1 MAKKNRQDPAAQS
14 TGPSQPTMRLR
25 TEAKLAAGG
34 DALARHPDGRVIFV
48 QGAAP
53 NEEVDVRIRQDN
65 KSFVRAQ
72 VTKII
77 EASDVRV
84 KPTCPHFRACG
95 GCSMQHISYD
105 AQLKNKQDWL
115 RDALVRMGK
124 VDLDKVEIEAPW
136 SGSAYGYR
144 TRVRLVASKDGKLG
158 FRAPKSRHVVD
169 VRQCPVLSSDLQD
182 VLNTLRAALQT
193 VPLGKRDKSETGD
206 SEISLVS
213 NDDRVLGH
221 FPPSM
226 NRIANTVAKSSGPT
240 VHHGDEALEEATDSH
255 GPLFVSPRVFA
266 QASRQGNSALIG
278 HLKAILPE
286 SSGVAV
292 ELFSGSGNFTRVIA
306 DRATKVEAFE
316 GSREAV
322 ALARR
327 SAAEHVEVHLGSVE
341 ERFSTWLDSD
351 VKPDLIVLD
360 PPRVGIE
367 DSVVKDILRAQ
378 AGQVIY
384 VSCNPATFARDAQ
397 KFEEGGLKLTRV
409 RLFDLYPQTG
419 HAEIVGVFKPTP
431 EA

>member
-1 MAKKNRQDPAAQS
+1 MAKKNRTEPAAQS
-14 TGPSQPTMRLR
+14 TGPSQPTMRVR

-53 NEEVDVRIRQDN
+53 NEEVEVRVRQDN

-72 VTKII
+72 VTKIVT
-77 EASDVRV
+77 ASDVRV
-84 KPTCPHFRACG
+84 QPTCPHFKACG
-95 GCSMQHISYD
+95 GCSLQHIGYD
-105 AQLKNKQDWL
+105 AQVKNKQGWL
-115 RDALVRMGK
+115 HDALTRTGK
-124 VDLDKVEIEAPW
+124 VDLDGVEVEAPW

-169 VRQCPVLSSDLQD
+169 VRQCPVLSPDLQD
-182 VLNTLRAALQT
+182 VLTTLRAALQT

-226 NRIANTVAKSSGPT
+226 NRIANTVAKASGPT

-266 QASRQGNSALIG
+266 QASRQGNTALIG
-278 HLKAILPE
+278 HLKAILPK
-286 SSGVAV
+286 SVAV
-292 ELFSGSGNFTRVIA
+292 AAELYSGSGNFTRVIA
-306 DRATKVEAFE
+306 ERAAKVEAFE

-327 SAAEHVEVHLGSVE
+327 SAAEHVEVHLGAVE
-341 ERFSTWLDSD
+341 ERFSTWVDGD
-351 VKPDLIVLD
+351 AKPDLILLD
-360 PPRVGIE
+360 PPRVGVE
-367 DSVVKDILRAQ
+367 DSVVQAILRAK
-378 AGQVIY
+378 ATQVVY

-397 KFEEGGLKLTRV
+397 KLEAGGLKLSRV

-419 HAEIVGVFKPTP
+419 HAEIVGVFAPAP
-431 EA
+431 Q